1 MKRMERHMYNEH
13 PLFNDYLVNK
23 VNPVK
28 YVNYVN
34 NAKFLIV
41 ENILVV

>member
-1 MKRMERHMYNEH
+1 MYNEH

-23 VNPVK
+23 VNHVNYVN